1 MKRSSP
7 RWRVTAPLPSLFHFV
22 TRPSGQAVSIQNINR
37 LQVRSPPRAA
47 PLQQAFVFI
56 FLILC
61 GCSQQDAERTVHAF
75 EELRREYE
83 KLRMQKM
90 DVEELLQ
97 SSRQDVQKAQAV
109 NSRLQQDVEVLSEC
123 AV

>member
-1 MKRSSP
+1 M
-7 RWRVTAPLPSLFHFV
+7 
-22 TRPSGQAVSIQNINR
+22 
-37 LQVRSPPRAA
+37 
-47 PLQQAFVFI
+47 
-56 FLILC
+56 
-61 GCSQQDAERTVHAF
+61 HAF